1 MGNIHTSS
9 SPYATPVSTLP
20 FTLTFS
26 DDASFFDTNTP
37 YTLTFAN
44 GTIFTNYT
52 YVSPSQI
59 YFTNVVLAN
68 AGNIPYNLSD
78 NKGNIYEG
86 TLNVQLICY
95 AKGTKILCYPDK
107 YIPIEDINEETLVKT
122 YEYGYKKVHS
132 IRSTLIS
139 HNNNVLKKDK
149 YFLNEMYIMKKDMID
164 INVPFEDLYVT
175 GGHSIL
181 VDELTDS
188 EKTFMKQFWS
198 EPPKIDNKYLLLS
211 SGSKLFKE
219 YNDYNVL
226 QVFHI
231 AIESDDIH
239 KKYGIYANNVL
250 SESIS
255 IYNIQYLHALIKL

>member
-26 DDASFFDTNTP
+26 DDASFFDANTP
-37 YTLTFAN
+37 YTLLLAEQT
-44 GTIFTNYT
+44 FTNYT

-59 YFTNVVLAN
+59 YFTNVVSN
-68 AGNIPYNLSD
+68 VAGNIQYQISD
-78 NKGNIYEG
+78 DKGNIYIG

-122 YEYGYKKVHS
+122 YKYGYKKVHS

-139 HNNNVLKKDK
+139 HKNNVLKKGK
-149 YFLNEMYIMKKDMID
+149 YYLNEMYVMKKDMINID
-164 INVPFEDLYVT
+164 VPLEDLYVT

-181 VDELTDS
+181 VDDLTGS
-188 EKTFMKQFWS
+188 EKTFMNQFWS
-198 EPPKIDNKYLLLS
+198 ELPKIDEKYLLLS
-211 SGSKLFKE
+211 SGSKLFEE
-219 YNDYNVL
+219 YNNYDIL
-226 QVFHI
+226 QVYHI

-239 KKYGIYANNVL
+239 KQYGIYANNVL

-255 IYNIQYLHALIKL
+255 IYNIQYLHTLIKL

>member
-1 MGNIHTSS
+1 MGNIHISTTPY
-9 SPYATPVSTLP
+9 SPPVSTLP
-20 FTLTFS
+20 FKITFN
-26 DDASFFDTNTP
+26 DDVSFFDVNTP
-37 YTLTFAN
+37 YTLTVDEQN
-44 GTIFTNYT
+44 YTNYT

-59 YFTNVVLAN
+59 YFTNVVSSV
-68 AGNIPYNLSD
+68 AGNIPYVLSD
-78 NKGNIYEG
+78 NKGNSYTG
-86 TLNVQLICY
+86 TLNIQLICY

-122 YEYGYKKVHS
+122 FKDGYVKVHS

-149 YFLNEMYIMKKDMID
+149 YFLNEMYVMQKDIID
-164 INVPFEDLYVT
+164 INVPSEDLYIT
-175 GGHSIL
+175 GGHGIL
-181 VDELTDS
+181 VDELSSS
-188 EKTFMKQFWS
+188 EETFMKQFWY

-219 YNDYNVL
+219 YNNYDNL

-231 AIESDDIH
+231 ALESIDIH
-239 KKYGIYANNVL
+239 KQYGIYANNIL

-255 IYNIQYLHALIKL
+255 IHNIQYLHALIKL